1 MGGTLKEICSIDL
14 SHMLP
19 QLAETDIITMCD
31 IDNPLYGPSG
41 AAHVFAPQKGADEK
55 QVALL
60 DDGLQ
65 HLDRVIQHCLGLHTA
80 QLPGAGAAGGMGCGM
95 AAFFHSRLQM
105 GIETVLDTVHFDRLL
120 SGADMVFTG
129 EGKIDSQSARGKVV
143 SGVALRTAAAGVPLI
158 AVVGDIGDGAGALY
172 EKGVSAIFSINRVA
186 VPYEEARPRAKDDLY
201 WTMDNL
207 MRFFKR
213 MEL

>member
-1 MGGTLKEICSIDL
+1 MPPETFCSISSTLFFSRSSSGEKASACFAEL
-14 SHMLP
+14 S
-19 QLAETDIITMCD
+19 AC
-31 IDNPLYGPSG
+31 LYRPWRYRATPRKSVSYT
-41 AAHVFAPQKGADEK
+41 HL
-55 QVALL
+55 ALL

-65 HLDRVIQHCLGLHTA
+65 HLDRVVQYCLGLHTA

-201 WTMDNL
+201 WTCL
-207 MRFFKR
+207 LYTSRCV
-213 MEL
+213 